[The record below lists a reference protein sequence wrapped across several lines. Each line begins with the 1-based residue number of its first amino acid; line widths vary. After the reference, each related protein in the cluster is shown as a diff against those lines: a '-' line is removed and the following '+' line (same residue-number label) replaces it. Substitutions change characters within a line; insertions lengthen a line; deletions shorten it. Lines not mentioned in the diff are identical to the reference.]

1 MSGISKTKYTSQYID
16 NMSFDDELKVSMV
29 EIIGADGVLKNPASE
44 ETMQKI
50 AGLDYDTTS
59 IDSSDPASIVITYL
73 LNSVLVATETIT
85 ISGTTTNIIKT

>member
-1 MSGISKTKYTSQYID
+1 MISDKKGKLRPL
-16 NMSFDDELKVSMV
+16 NEG
-29 EIIGADGVLKNPASE
+29 GATEVTL
-44 ETMQKI
+44 QKI

-73 LNSVLVATETIT
+73 LDSILVATETIT